1 MSKGIVLLCIGI
13 AAVISLAGCASGQK
27 KNGVSNENSLSQESA
42 GETAY
47 HKITAEEAKKMMD
60 EEDVIVVDVRRAD
73 EYSVKHIPGGVLVP
87 NESIKDEQPEAL
99 PDKEAILLVHCRT
112 GIRSKDAS
120 DKLVAMGYENVY
132 DFGGINDWT
141 YETET
146 GEYKE

>member
-27 KNGVSNENSLSQESA
+27 KNGASNENSLSQEST

-73 EYSVKHIPGGVLVP
+73 EYSVKHIPGAVLVP